1 MSFRIKNKNDTYVT
15 TLVADQIVTIPAR
28 TIYPDT
34 FEDHD
39 ISPTLRRQ
47 FAKDILVKI
56 DVSRAEYRPQDS
68 RIEYEQNEEIE
79 EKEEI
84 DEL

>member
-1 MSFRIKNKNDTYVT
+1 MPFRIKNKSDTYVT

-28 TIYPDT
+28 TIHPDT
-34 FEDHD
+34 FEDQD
-39 ISPTLRRQ
+39 IMPVLRRQ
-47 FAKDILVKI
+47 FAKGVLVKI
-56 DVSRAEYRPQDS
+56 DVSQVEYRLHDP
-68 RIEYEQNEEIE
+68 RIEYVREEKIE

>member
-1 MSFRIKNKNDTYVT
+1 MPFRIKNKNDTYVT
-15 TLVADQIVTIPAR
+15 TLVADQIVTISAR
-28 TIYPDT
+28 TIHPDT

-39 ISPTLRRQ
+39 IMPVLRRQ
-47 FAKDILVKI
+47 FAKGVLVKI
-56 DVSRAEYRPQDS
+56 DVSRVEYRLHDP
-68 RIEYEQNEEIE
+68 RIEDMQDKEIE